1 MPFRVMA
8 GLRRDVTRRGALRSG
23 SARGFGSHSI
33 PPGSPSQNAVR
44 SPISIKRGAIHPN
57 PFRFN
62 RDLNQDNNDSFWL
75 NARATPLGSCHRKM
89 SDSQKFPVAAHALA
103 YLAHK
108 NAFSADRAVA
118 SAELAASVPTN
129 PVVVR
134 RVTAMLGKAGLIGAR
149 AGANGGAWL
158 LKSPEAITLDVVLRA
173 VNGCA
178 HLGVAP
184 RALRAVQS
192 ARRSPTPCAGR

>member
-1 MPFRVMA
+1 
-8 GLRRDVTRRGALRSG
+8 
-23 SARGFGSHSI
+23 
-33 PPGSPSQNAVR
+33 
-44 SPISIKRGAIHPN
+44 
-57 PFRFN
+57 
-62 RDLNQDNNDSFWL
+62 
-75 NARATPLGSCHRKM
+75 M

-158 LKSPEAITLDVVLRA
+158 LKPAKDITLDVVLKA

-184 RALRAVQS
+184 PGVKGCPVGEKIPEAVSAAMRAANHAAAQRLATITVADLLSGAVVASS
-192 ARRSPTPCAGR
+192 AAA

>member
-1 MPFRVMA
+1 
-8 GLRRDVTRRGALRSG
+8 
-23 SARGFGSHSI
+23 
-33 PPGSPSQNAVR
+33 
-44 SPISIKRGAIHPN
+44 
-57 PFRFN
+57 
-62 RDLNQDNNDSFWL
+62 
-75 NARATPLGSCHRKM
+75 M

-108 NAFSADRAVA
+108 EAFGPDRAVA
-118 SAELAASVPTN
+118 SAELAASMPTN

-158 LKSPEAITLDVVLRA
+158 LRPAAEITLDQVLRA

-184 RALRAVQS
+184 PGVKGCPIGEKIPDAVRGAITAADAAASERLSQIS
-192 ARRSPTPCAGR
+192 VADLLAAAH

>member
-1 MPFRVMA
+1 MKQFSVERA
-8 GLRRDVTRRGALRSG
+8 SDNLT
-23 SARGFGSHSI
+23 F
-33 PPGSPSQNAVR
+33 PG
-44 SPISIKRGAIHPN
+44 
-57 PFRFN
+57 
-62 RDLNQDNNDSFWL
+62 D
-75 NARATPLGSCHRKM
+75 M

-108 NAFSADRAVA
+108 EAFSADRAVA

-158 LKSPEAITLDVVLRA
+158 LKPADSITLDVVLKA
-173 VNGCA
+173 VHGCA

-184 RALRAVQS
+184 KGVKGCPVGEKIPDAVRAAIGAADRAAHERLAQITVADLLNGAHKS
-192 ARRSPTPCAGR
+192 AAVA